1 MAVIAALGSGN
12 VGAWCHGVPSRG
24 SNTITGVSV
33 DRRPAYASR
42 FGSGCG
48 CVHSRFLTGGA
59 LSGPRTAQPPDDSNL
74 DVVVSPV

>member
-1 MAVIAALGSGN
+1 MTVIAALGAGN

-42 FGSGCG
+42 FGSAVGMRLC
-48 CVHSRFLTGGA
+48 S
-59 LSGPRTAQPPDDSNL
+59 QPIPHRRGTIGSPDRAAA
-74 DVVVSPV
+74 